1 MPLITFIHADGREDV
16 LDVPV
21 GTTLMHAAVAA
32 GLDGIVGE
40 CGGSA
45 MCATCHVYVDRNQE
59 QAKSLPTIS
68 AVEDAMLDSAASER
82 RSESRLSCQ
91 LRVTEGFDGLKLHL
105 PENQL

>member
-1 MPLITFIHADGREDV
+1 MPSITFIQADGRLDV
-16 LDVPV
+16 LEVPV

-45 MCATCHVYVDRNQE
+45 MCATCHVYVGRDQD
-59 QAKSLPTIS
+59 QAKTLPPVS
-68 AVEDAMLDSAASER
+68 AVEDAMLDSAVSER

-91 LRVTEGFDGLKLHL
+91 LRVTEAFDGLVVHL
-105 PENQL
+105 PESQL

>member
-1 MPLITFIHADGREDV
+1 MPSITFIQSDGRQDV

-21 GTTLMHAAVAA
+21 GTTLMHAAVGAS
-32 GLDGIVGE
+32 LDGIVGE

-45 MCATCHVYVDRNQE
+45 MCATCHVYVDQNQE
-59 QAKSLPTIS
+59 QVKALPPVS

-91 LRVTEGFDGLKLHL
+91 LRVTEAFDGLVVHL
-105 PENQL
+105 PESQL

>member
-1 MPLITFIHADGREDV
+1 MPSIVFVHADGRQDV

-32 GLDGIVGE
+32 DLDGIVGE

-45 MCATCHVYVDRNQE
+45 MCATCHVYVGHDQD
-59 QAKSLPTIS
+59 QAKAIPPVS

-82 RSESRLSCQ
+82 RSESRLGCQ
-91 LRVTEGFDGLKLHL
+91 LRVTEAFDGLVVHL
-105 PENQL
+105 PESQL

>member
-1 MPLITFIHADGREDV
+1 MPSITFIQSNGRQDV

-21 GTTLMHAAVAA
+21 GTTLMHAAVGA

-45 MCATCHVYVDRNQE
+45 MCATCHVYVDPDQD
-59 QAKSLPTIS
+59 QAKALPPVS

-82 RSESRLSCQ
+82 RGESRLSCQ
-91 LRVTEGFDGLKLHL
+91 LRVTDAFDGLVVHL
-105 PENQL
+105 PESQL

>member
-1 MPLITFIHADGREDV
+1 MPSIIFIRADGRQDV

-21 GTTLMHAAVAA
+21 GTTLMHAAIAA

-45 MCATCHVYVDRNQE
+45 MCATCHVYVGQDQD
-59 QAKSLPTIS
+59 QARALPPVS

-91 LRVTEGFDGLKLHL
+91 LRVTEAFDGLVIHL
-105 PENQL
+105 PVSQL

>member
-1 MPLITFIHADGREDV
+1 MPSITFIHADGREDV

-45 MCATCHVYVDRNQE
+45 MCATCHVYVDRNQDP
-59 QAKSLPTIS
+59 AKALPEVS
-68 AVEDAMLDSAASER
+68 AVEDAMLDSTTSER

-91 LRVTEGFDGLKLHL
+91 LRATEAFDGLKVRL
-105 PENQL
+105 PESQL